1 MLTFSLNNMKILSAQ
16 CIAPVLERG
25 NYDWNGYKYSFRIS
39 DIYEDKLN
47 WYTHSLARL
56 YNNIYIPHRDS
67 LLLSSISKVQVT
79 YDEYQERW
87 SSEVWMFDL
96 STQDGYE
103 KMYEWHRK
111 WNLRLEDIN
120 NGWSWDNG
128 YDQWLNEEQKYWLKH
143 VWWDWEVYHAESYKD
158 ITIVEQYN
166 WEWSKE
172 YYSTPE
178 IIEVLEK
185 WIEAL
190 ERWNNPEERKKMI
203 VEYEASER
211 KKNHH
216 SRD

>member
-79 YDEYQERW
+79 FDEFQERIA
-87 SSEVWMFDL
+87 FDNDPKKH
-96 STQDGYE
+96 SWPDKDWEFHWWTYIWETPYYSMVRDNPEYYTE
-103 KMYEWHRK
+103 KERSGVVY
-111 WNLRLEDIN
+111 L
-120 NGWSWDNG
+120 
-128 YDQWLNEEQKYWLKH
+128 
-143 VWWDWEVYHAESYKD
+143 WWDWEVYHAKSYKD
-158 ITIVEQYN
+158 ITIVEQYS
-166 WEWSKE
+166 WQWSKE

-203 VEYEASER
+203 TEYEASER